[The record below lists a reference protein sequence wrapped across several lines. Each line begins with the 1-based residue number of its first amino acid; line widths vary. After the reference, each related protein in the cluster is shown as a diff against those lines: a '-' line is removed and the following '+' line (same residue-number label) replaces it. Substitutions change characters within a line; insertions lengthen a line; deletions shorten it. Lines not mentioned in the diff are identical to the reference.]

1 MAPMQFASRSLL
13 SLFRSPRTLIV
24 LAGALIVAGFAGCST
39 VGYYAQSIG
48 GHLSML
54 RSARPIPEVVA
65 DPATPEAVRQRLLR
79 AQEIRV
85 FASRELGLPE
95 NASYTEYADLRR
107 PYVVWNVFATR
118 EFSLD
123 LKQWCYPV
131 VGCAGYRGYFER
143 DAADRAAAA
152 LRAEGYEVNVAGV
165 PAYSTLGWL
174 PDPLL
179 NTFIGG
185 SEGQVASMVF
195 HELAHQV
202 VFVGGDTTFNE
213 SFATAVERE
222 GVRRWLAANDDPVLR
237 QSYAEFARRRQAFVD
252 LLLKYRD
259 RLDALYKSGGTDD
272 AKRAGKRRLFAE
284 LRAEYDALRVA
295 WGGFAGYDRYFAQEL
310 TNAHLASVGAYNA
323 LVPAFDALL
332 DREGGDFPRFYAE
345 VRRLARLPREG
356 RDAELRGLVV
366 TRESPPAT
374 GGL

>member
-1 MAPMQFASRSLL
+1 MPFASRSLFSRL
-13 SLFRSPRTLIV
+13 RSRR
-24 LAGALIVAGFAGCST
+24 ALIAVAAALVVAGFAGCST
-39 VGYYAQSIG
+39 AGYYAQSIS
-48 GHLSML
+48 GHLSMM

-65 DPATPEAVRQRLLR
+65 DPATPEELRKRLLR
-79 AQEIRV
+79 AQQIRA
-85 FASRELGLPE
+85 FASSDLGLPR
-95 NASYTEYADLRR
+95 NTSYTEYADLHR

-131 VGCAGYRGYFER
+131 VGCAGYRGYFDK
-143 DAADRAAAA
+143 DAADGAAAA
-152 LRAEGYEVNVAGV
+152 LRAEGYEVNVTGV

-185 SEGQVASMVF
+185 SEGQLASMVF

-222 GVRRWLAANDDPVLR
+222 GVRRWLAVSDDPALR
-237 QSYAEFARRRQAFVD
+237 KSYAEFDRRRRDFVD

-259 RLDALYKSGGTDD
+259 RLDALYRSGEPDD

-284 LRAEYDALRVA
+284 LRAEYAALRA
-295 WGGFAGYDRYFAQEL
+295 SWGGFTGYDRYFAQEL
-310 TNAHLASVGAYNA
+310 TNAHLASVGAYNT

-345 VRRLARLPREG
+345 VRRLARLSRSDRE
-356 RDAELRGLVV
+356 AELNGLVV
-366 TRESPPAT
+366 TR
-374 GGL
+374 

>member
-1 MAPMQFASRSLL
+1 MAPMPSAARPLL
-13 SLFRSPRTLIV
+13 SRLRSPRTLIV
-24 LAGALIVAGFAGCST
+24 LAGALVVIGFAGCST
-39 VGYYAQSIG
+39 VGYYAQSIS

-54 RSARPIPEVVA
+54 RSARPIPDVVA
-65 DPATPEAVRQRLLR
+65 DPTTPEAVRQRLLR
-79 AQEIRV
+79 AQEIRT
-85 FASRELGLPE
+85 FASKELGLPQ
-95 NASYTEYADLRR
+95 NASYTEYADLHR

-118 EFSLD
+118 ELSLD

-131 VGCAGYRGYFER
+131 VGCAGYRGYFDR
-143 DAADRAAAA
+143 DAAERAAAA
-152 LRAEGYEVNVAGV
+152 LREEGYEVNVTGV

-185 SEGQVASMVF
+185 SEGQLASMLF

-222 GVRRWLAANDDPVLR
+222 GVRRWLAANEDPALR
-237 QSYAEFARRRQAFVD
+237 QSYAEFARRRQQFLD

-259 RLDALYKSGGTDD
+259 SLEALYKSGEPDD
-272 AKRAGKRRLFAE
+272 VKRAGKRRLFAE
-284 LRAEYDALRVA
+284 LRAEYGALRA
-295 WGGFAGYDRYFAQEL
+295 SWGGFAGYDRYFAQDL

-332 DREGGDFPRFYAE
+332 DREGGDFPRFYGE
-345 VRRLARLPREG
+345 VRRLARLPRDDRE
-356 RDAELRGLVV
+356 AELRGLVV
-366 TRESPPAT
+366 TP
-374 GGL
+374 

>member
-1 MAPMQFASRSLL
+1 MAPMRSASHSLG
-13 SLFRSPRTLIV
+13 SRFRSPRTL
-24 LAGALIVAGFAGCST
+24 LAMAGALVLAGFAGCST

-54 RSARPIPEVVA
+54 RAARPIPEVVA
-65 DPATPEAVRQRLLR
+65 DPSTPEAVRQRLLR
-79 AQEIRV
+79 AQEIRA
-85 FASRELGLPE
+85 FASKELGLPE
-95 NASYTEYADLRR
+95 NASYTEYADLGR
-107 PYVVWNVFATR
+107 PYAVWNVFAAR

-131 VGCAGYRGYFER
+131 VGCAGYRGYYER
-143 DAADRAAAA
+143 EAAERMAAA
-152 LRAEGYEVNVAGV
+152 LRLEGYEVNVAGV

-222 GVRRWLAANDDPVLR
+222 GVRRWLAASDDPALR
-237 QSYAEFARRRQAFVD
+237 QSYAEFARRRQDFVD
-252 LLLKYRD
+252 LLLKFRD
-259 RLDALYKSGGTDD
+259 RLDALYKSGEPDG
-272 AKRAGKRRLFAE
+272 AKRAAKRRLFAE
-284 LRAEYDALRVA
+284 LRAEYTSLRA
-295 WGGFAGYDRYFAQEL
+295 SWGGFAGYDRYFAQEL
-310 TNAHLASVGAYNA
+310 TNAHLASVGAYNV

-345 VRRLARLPREG
+345 VRRLARLSPDVRET
-356 RDAELRGLVV
+356 ELRGLVV
-366 TRESPPAT
+366 TR
-374 GGL
+374 

>member
-1 MAPMQFASRSLL
+1 MLL
-13 SLFRSPRTLIV
+13 
-24 LAGALIVAGFAGCST
+24 VAGVAGCST
-39 VGYYAQSIG
+39 FGYYAQSIS
-48 GHLSML
+48 GHLAML
-54 RSARPIPEVVA
+54 RAARPIPEVVA
-65 DPATPEAVRQRLLR
+65 DPATSEALRQRLQR
-79 AQEIRV
+79 AQQIRA
-85 FASRELGLPE
+85 FASAQLALPD
-95 NASYTEYADLRR
+95 NSSYTEYADLRR

-118 EFSLD
+118 ELSLE

-143 DAADRAAAA
+143 DAAERAAEA

-185 SEGQVASMVF
+185 SEGQLASMIF

-222 GVRRWLAANDDPVLR
+222 GVRRWLALNDDAVLR
-237 QSYAEFARRRQAFVD
+237 QSYAEFARRRQQFVD

-259 RLDALYKSGGTDD
+259 LLDALYKGAAPDETKRSG
-272 AKRAGKRRLFAE
+272 KQRLFAE
-284 LRAEYDALRVA
+284 LKAEYAELRSA
-295 WGGFAGYDRYFAQEL
+295 WGGFAGYDRFFAQDL
-310 TNAHLASVGAYNA
+310 TNAHLASIGAYNA

-332 DREGGDFPRFYAE
+332 ARSGGEFPRFYDE
-345 VRRLARLPREG
+345 VRRLAQLSKDRRE
-356 RDAELRGLVV
+356 AELRGLVV
-366 TRESPPAT
+366 TR
-374 GGL
+374 

>member
-1 MAPMQFASRSLL
+1 VS
-13 SLFRSPRTLIV
+13 
-24 LAGALIVAGFAGCST
+24 
-39 VGYYAQSIG
+39 YYAQSIG

-65 DPATPEAVRQRLLR
+65 DPSTPDAVRQRLLR
-79 AQEIRV
+79 AQQIRT
-85 FASRELGLPE
+85 FASTELGLPE
-95 NASYTEYADLRR
+95 NASYTEYADLHR

-118 EFSLD
+118 ELSLE

-143 DAADRAAAA
+143 EAADRAAAA

-185 SEGQVASMVF
+185 SEGQLASMLF

-222 GVRRWLAANDDPVLR
+222 GVRRWLAANEDAALR
-237 QSYAEFARRRQAFVD
+237 QSYAEFARRRQQFVD
-252 LLLKYRD
+252 LLLKYRES
-259 RLDALYKSGGTDD
+259 LETLYRSAEPDD
-272 AKRAGKRRLFAE
+272 VKRAGKRRLFGD
-284 LRAEYDALRVA
+284 LRADYGALRA
-295 WGGFAGYDRYFAQEL
+295 SWGGFAGYDRYFAQDL

-345 VRRLARLPREG
+345 VRRLARLPRDDRE
-356 RDAELRGLVV
+356 AELRGLVV
-366 TRESPPAT
+366 TR
-374 GGL
+374 

>member
-1 MAPMQFASRSLL
+1 MAPMPSV
-13 SLFRSPRTLIV
+13 PRFVAALRRPGRLVIAAAAV
-24 LAGALIVAGFAGCST
+24 LAAAAVGGCST
-39 VGYYAQSIG
+39 LGYYAQSIS
-48 GHLSML
+48 GHLDMM
-54 RSARPIPEVVA
+54 RSARPIQDVVA
-65 DPATPEAVRQRLLR
+65 DPETPEDLRKRLLR
-79 AQEIRV
+79 AQEVRS
-85 FASRELGLPE
+85 FASSELGLPD
-95 NASYTEYADLRR
+95 NRSYREYADLRR

-118 EFSLD
+118 ELSLE

-131 VGCAGYRGYFER
+131 VGCAGYRGYF
-143 DAADRAAAA
+143 DRAAAEREA
-152 LRAEGYEVNVAGV
+152 EGLRADGYEVNVAGV

-195 HELAHQV
+195 HELAHQI

-222 GVRRWLAANDDPVLR
+222 GVRRWLAASNDPALR
-237 QSYAEFARRRQAFVD
+237 RSYAEFANRRQDFVD

-259 RLDALYKSGGTDD
+259 RLEALYASDAPDD

-284 LRAEYDALRVA
+284 LKAEYAALKTS

-310 TNAHLASVGAYNA
+310 TNAHLASVGAYNI

-332 DREGGDFPRFYAE
+332 VREGGDFPRFYAE
-345 VRRLARLPREG
+345 VRRLARLPKGERE
-356 RDAELRGLVV
+356 AELRGLVV
-366 TRESPPAT
+366 TR
-374 GGL
+374 

>member
-1 MAPMQFASRSLL
+1 MPLALGAMLL
-13 SLFRSPRTLIV
+13 I
-24 LAGALIVAGFAGCST
+24 AGVAGCST
-39 VGYYAQSIG
+39 IGYYAQSIS

-65 DPATPEAVRQRLLR
+65 DPATGEELRQRLRR
-79 AQEIRV
+79 AQQIRA
-85 FASRELGLPE
+85 FASAELALPE
-95 NASYTEYADLRR
+95 NSSYTEYADLRR

-118 EFSLD
+118 ELSLE

-131 VGCAGYRGYFER
+131 VGCAGYRGYFDRE
-143 DAADRAAAA
+143 AAERAAAA
-152 LRAEGYEVNVAGV
+152 LRDEGYEVNVAGV

-185 SEGQVASMVF
+185 SEGQLASMIF

-222 GVRRWLAANDDPVLR
+222 GVRRWLAINDDVALR
-237 QSYAEFARRRQAFVD
+237 QSYAEFARRRQQFVD

-259 RLDALYKSGGTDD
+259 LLDALYRG
-272 AKRAGKRRLFAE
+272 AEPAEVKRAVKQRRFAELKAEYAE
-284 LRAEYDALRVA
+284 LRAS
-295 WGGFAGYDRYFAQEL
+295 WGGFAGYDRFFAQDL

-332 DREGGDFPRFYAE
+332 ARSGAEFPRFYEE
-345 VRRLARLPREG
+345 VRRLAQLSKERRE
-356 RDAELRGLVV
+356 AELRGLVV
-366 TRESPPAT
+366 TR
-374 GGL
+374 